1 MKVKEAVEKI
11 NNGKFPS
18 LWESVEEVLGN
29 IKPVVEELNPDHHRW
44 YTVSTS
50 VYKLDDGFIGIT
62 GVTDLKGDMDYSDC
76 SWETIAEEY
85 EEFTTISYRP
95 TQIN

>member
-1 MKVKEAVEKI
+1 MKIKEAIEKI
-11 NNGKFPS
+11 NKGKFFS
-18 LWESVEEVLGN
+18 LWEAVEEVLDD
-29 IKPVVEELNPDHHRW
+29 IEPIVKELDIDHHRW

-62 GVTDLKGDMDYSDC
+62 GVTDLRGDMDFSDC

-95 TQIN
+95 KK

>member
-11 NNGKFPS
+11 NNGRFPS

-29 IKPVVEELNPDHHRW
+29 IKPVVEELNPDRHRW

-50 VYKLDDGFIGIT
+50 VYKLDDGYIGIT
-62 GVTDLKGDMDYSDC
+62 GVTDLRGYIDYRDC
-76 SWETIAEEY
+76 YCKTIAEEY

-95 TQIN
+95 TQSN